1 MLMATRKFKIEPRTE
16 EAVFLYSSPKMTA
29 NPMGLYFEKRTSPI
43 SVTPSPGR
51 SHAIHFAQCML
62 QKYEQ
67 INQRGMFCLFFTK
80 LPDHIYFNGN
90 CLKKNRSKTICEAVS
105 CIRKLM
111 PIGVPKTEKAFMH
124 KGMGQHALTNR
135 TEQSL

>member
-16 EAVFLYSSPKMTA
+16 EAGFLYSSPKMTA

-43 SVTPSPGR
+43 SVTPSPG
-51 SHAIHFAQCML
+51 
-62 QKYEQ
+62 
-67 INQRGMFCLFFTK
+67 
-80 LPDHIYFNGN
+80 
-90 CLKKNRSKTICEAVS
+90 
-105 CIRKLM
+105 

-124 KGMGQHALTNR
+124 ESMGQHALTNR